1 MEKREFGQRLS
12 ELRIQKGLSAR
23 DMSLSL
29 GQGES
34 YINNIENCQNY
45 PSMAMFFA
53 ICDFLSITPI
63 EFFDVKIKN
72 PTQANKLLE
81 LCRFLPSEQVEH
93 LIAIAT
99 DLQK

>member
-34 YINNIENCQNY
+34 YINNVENCQNY
-45 PSMAMFFA
+45 PSMTMFFA
-53 ICDFLSITPI
+53 ICEFLGITPM
-63 EFFDVKIKN
+63 EFFDTGTRN
-72 PTQANKLLE
+72 PTQIQRLLE
-81 LCRFLPSEQVEH
+81 LCRSLPPEHVEH
-93 LIAIAT
+93 LILLAS